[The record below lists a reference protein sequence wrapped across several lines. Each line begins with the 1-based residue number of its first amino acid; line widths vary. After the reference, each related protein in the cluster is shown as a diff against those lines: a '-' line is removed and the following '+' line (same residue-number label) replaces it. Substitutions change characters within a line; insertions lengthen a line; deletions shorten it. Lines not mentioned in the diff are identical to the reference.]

1 MNCRTSG
8 IIVRPDRSAVVT
20 TMSNCLDR
28 PETGLGKSRDGRE
41 RLDVTSPRPE
51 TPHFLP
57 AQAPVAGKRLRWGLG
72 WAAPTS

>member
-1 MNCRTSG
+1 MDCRTSWV
-8 IIVRPDRSAVVT
+8 IVRPDRSAVVT

-28 PETGLGKSRDGRE
+28 PETGLGKSLDERGR
-41 RLDVTSPRPE
+41 LNATAPRPE

-57 AQAPVAGKRLRWGLG
+57 AQAPVSGKRLRWGLG